1 MAARN
6 WTDLD
11 IQGRRVNK
19 TVNLCETMVHNL
31 MYKDK
36 ELRPIIEMDHDLI
49 IAYMKTGLQASHQLQ
64 PATDMKLNLKMLQK
78 LAEKKYLE
86 QITDI
91 KLKELA

>member
-64 PATDMKLNLKMLQK
+64 SATDMKLNLKMLQK